1 MNEILEKF
9 TSLDP
14 KTIMIVVGIIAM
26 IGGIDTNINSESWA
40 ESAWGTEISAESKNI
55 AETYEKI
62 WGVFIMP
69 LGLLCIT
76 AALVLDDKNRA
87 VMAFYS
93 GSVMSAFFIGFFLF
107 MRTTDYT
114 SPSIEFIVPPFIL
127 LGIVIYSGYKHMQE

>member
-1 MNEILEKF
+1 MSIVEKF

-14 KTIMIVVGIIAM
+14 KTILIVVGTIAM

-93 GSVMSAFFIGFFLF
+93 GCVMLAFFIGFFLF

-114 SPSIEFIVPPFIL
+114 SPSIEFIIPPFVI
-127 LGIVIYSGYKHMQE
+127 LGILIFSGYKHMQQ